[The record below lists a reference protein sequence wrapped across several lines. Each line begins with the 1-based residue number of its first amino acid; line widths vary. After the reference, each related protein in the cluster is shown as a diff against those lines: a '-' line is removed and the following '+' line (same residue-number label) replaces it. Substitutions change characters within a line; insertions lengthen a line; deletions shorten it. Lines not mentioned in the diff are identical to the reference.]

1 MRVILRLFFLAAAFA
16 LITAFV
22 DWWAVPILGMVWGLV
37 AARETRPMLTAAAS
51 AALGWAVL
59 LVWTGLHGP
68 VGAVATKV
76 GGVMGVPGWLLVVVT
91 LLFPAVLAGG
101 GAGVLAQRRA

>member
-1 MRVILRLFFLAAAFA
+1 MRMILRVLFLAGAFA
-16 LITAFV
+16 LLTAFV
-22 DWWAVPILGMVWGLV
+22 DWWAVPILGMVWGLL
-37 AARETRPMLTAAAS
+37 ATRETRPIVTAAAS

-76 GGVMGVPGWLLVVVT
+76 GGVMGIPGWLLVVVT

-101 GAGVLAQRRA
+101 GAGVVGKTRT